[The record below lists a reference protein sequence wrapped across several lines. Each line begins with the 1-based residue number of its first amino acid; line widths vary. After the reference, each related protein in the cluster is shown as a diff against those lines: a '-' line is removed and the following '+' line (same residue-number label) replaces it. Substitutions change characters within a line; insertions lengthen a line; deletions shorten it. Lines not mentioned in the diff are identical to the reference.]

1 MAQQFL
7 LYKDYYITFMIRGYK
22 NITIIELIMQE
33 KKKSDIILLK
43 KIFWRGKM
51 GLLKKQAMLALFVI
65 NIA

>member
-51 GLLKKQAMLALFVI
+51 GLLKK
-65 NIA
+65 

>member
-1 MAQQFL
+1 
-7 LYKDYYITFMIRGYK
+7 MIRGYK

-51 GLLKKQAMLALFVI
+51 GLLKK
-65 NIA
+65 